1 MFAYYGLCLV
11 VVFFFKQK
19 TAYEMRISDWS
30 SDVCSSDLV
39 AGGVKYNSG
48 GLHAVLDAA
57 YQTSTFRGQNIPSDI
72 GQRIESLTLTED
84 VDGHAEYT
92 VPGNALL
99 SRENLYIRHA
109 LSQDL
114 SVDKGHLVQVQGD
127 VDYEFDGFMSN
138 LAAIGRSSCRE
149 RVGPYVQITV
159 VAVSFN

>member
-57 YQTSTFRGQNIPSDI
+57 YQTSTFRGQNITSDI

-92 VPGNALL
+92 VPVNAVLR
-99 SRENLYIRHA
+99 REKLYNPTA
-109 LSQDL
+109 LIQ
-114 SVDKGHLVQVQGD
+114 VFTVAKGKD
-127 VDYEFDGFMSN
+127 RKS
-138 LAAIGRSSCRE
+138 
-149 RVGPYVQITV
+149 
-159 VAVSFN
+159 AV